1 METIKEDG
9 EDEEAEQEEV
19 NKLINNHMIVK
30 TFEEL
35 KAGGLNRKATFPRN
49 FSTMSFMGNRG
60 AGRRRTSKESIIS
73 SYSRLDF
80 TGSSIQLAIDVSVL
94 CRVSVIFY
102 TKSHGLASGH
112 ARSGFVRATKS
123 NETKPELSRRPAQ

>member
-9 EDEEAEQEEV
+9 EEEEAEQEEV
-19 NKLINNHMIVK
+19 NKLINNHLIVK

-60 AGRRRTSKESIIS
+60 AGRRRTSKESIMS

-80 TGSSIQLAIDVSVL
+80 TGSSIQLAMDVISV
-94 CRVSVIFY
+94 SIKFIFNADY
-102 TKSHGLASGH
+102 CGLASRDS
-112 ARSGFVRATKS
+112 RSFIGTTSKS
-123 NETKPELSRRPAQ
+123 T

>member
-1 METIKEDG
+1 MQLSMFLSIRYTVFLCACIWFFPQEMETIKEDG
-9 EDEEAEQEEV
+9 EEEEAEQEEV
-19 NKLINNHMIVK
+19 NKLINNHMVVK

-60 AGRRRTSKESIIS
+60 AGRRRTSKESIMS

-80 TGSSIQLAIDVSVL
+80 TGSSIQLAIDVSVW
-94 CRVSVIFY
+94 CDISVFCIN
-102 TKSHGLASGH
+102 G
-112 ARSGFVRATKS
+112 RI
-123 NETKPELSRRPAQ
+123 